1 MKTFI
6 NFKKNLIFLFSLGTI
21 IILLAFTSTY
31 KESVIEGI
39 DVCCN
44 VLLPSLF
51 PFFFLSS
58 FVIYT
63 NCFQPIAKHLGF
75 VSKIFGVSKN
85 GLIAILLCLV
95 GGFPVGGK
103 AIATL
108 YSENKITESEA
119 KILSYCLVG
128 AGPGF
133 LVTFVGENLFCNKTL
148 GIYLLFANY
157 LSVLLIT
164 FLNCKILNKRSKKP
178 YIYNSIE
185 KSSDYSLGESIVNA
199 TESSIKSS
207 LSMCGFVIIFIV
219 SNNLLKLLP
228 IHTELI
234 SIILEITSGVIN
246 CNHIL
251 SIEGVAFFI
260 GFGGI
265 CVHFQIFGIIKDI
278 HINKVFFFL
287 MRVLQ
292 GLISYVVM
300 FILLKIFPI
309 SAETFESINKETTV
323 TVSSTIW
330 GSFALIFLS
339 LIFLVSINHK
349 NNQEVNL
356 CAE

>member
-1 MKTFI
+1 
-6 NFKKNLIFLFSLGTI
+6 
-21 IILLAFTSTY
+21 
-31 KESVIEGI
+31 
-39 DVCCN
+39 
-44 VLLPSLF
+44 
-51 PFFFLSS
+51 
-58 FVIYT
+58 
-63 NCFQPIAKHLGF
+63 
-75 VSKIFGVSKN
+75 
-85 GLIAILLCLV
+85 
-95 GGFPVGGK
+95 
-103 AIATL
+103 
-108 YSENKITESEA
+108 
-119 KILSYCLVG
+119 
-128 AGPGF
+128 
-133 LVTFVGENLFCNKTL
+133 
-148 GIYLLFANY
+148 
-157 LSVLLIT
+157 
-164 FLNCKILNKRSKKP
+164 
-178 YIYNSIE
+178 
-185 KSSDYSLGESIVNA
+185 
-199 TESSIKSS
+199 
-207 LSMCGFVIIFIV
+207 MCGFVIIFIV

-251 SIEGVAFFI
+251 SIESVAFFI

-300 FILLKIFPI
+300 FILLKVFPI

>member
-1 MKTFI
+1 MRTFI
-6 NFKKNLIFLFSLGTI
+6 NFRKNLIFLFSIGI
-21 IILLAFTSTY
+21 AIILLTFTNTY
-31 KESVIEGI
+31 KESVIQGI
-39 DVCCN
+39 DVCGN

-58 FVIYT
+58 FIIYT
-63 NCFQPIAKHLGF
+63 DCFQPIANKLGF

-85 GLIAILLCLV
+85 GLIAIFLCLV

-103 AIATL
+103 AVSTL
-108 YSENKITESEA
+108 LSEKKISESEA
-119 KILSYCLVG
+119 KTLSYCLVG
-128 AGPGF
+128 AGSGF
-133 LVTFVGENLFCNKTL
+133 LVTFVGENLFRNKTL
-148 GIYLLFANY
+148 GFYLLIANFT
-157 LSVLLIT
+157 SVI
-164 FLNCKILNKRSKKP
+164 FLTIFNCKILNKSNKSD

-185 KSSDYSLGESIVNA
+185 NKGGYTLGESIVKA
-199 TESSIKSS
+199 TESSIRSS

-219 SNNLLKLLP
+219 CNNLLKLLP

-234 SIILEITSGVIN
+234 SIVLEITSGVIN
-246 CNHIL
+246 CNNIL
-251 SIEGVAFFI
+251 SIESVAFFI

-265 CVHFQIFGIIKDI
+265 CVHFQIFGIIKNI

-300 FILLKIFPI
+300 FILLKAFPI
-309 SAETFESINKETTV
+309 SAETFESINNETTV

-330 GSFALIFLS
+330 GSFALVFLS